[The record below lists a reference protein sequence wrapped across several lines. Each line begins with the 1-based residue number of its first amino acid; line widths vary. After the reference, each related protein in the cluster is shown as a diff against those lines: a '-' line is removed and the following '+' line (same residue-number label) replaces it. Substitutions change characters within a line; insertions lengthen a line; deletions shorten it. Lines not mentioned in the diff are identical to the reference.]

1 MPITSERQ
9 NIQDLRAVGFTEAQ
23 SVLLAEKLEAT
34 AKSTS
39 DDMKAFI
46 VAELDKRFSALEA
59 RLDARFAAVDA
70 RFAAVDARFAAV
82 EARMDTRFAE
92 QEGRFERAMRLQ
104 LVSILTAFV
113 GVTGLAVALIK
124 LLP

>member
-34 AKSTS
+34 AKATS
-39 DDMKAFI
+39 DDLKAFI

-59 RLDARFAAVDA
+59 RLDARFAALDA
-70 RFAAVDARFAAV
+70 RFAAVD
-82 EARMDTRFAE
+82 TRFAE
-92 QEGRFERAMRLQ
+92 QESHFERALRLQ
-104 LVSILTAFV
+104 LVSILTAFA